1 MLVQMKKS
9 SQKIIFLFDTISMF
23 IIRNI
28 EHVGNIKSVYATIFD
43 KMIVFFEGSEFLP
56 LFQVDSYMKT
66 EKHGVWGRH
75 GAMRVLDYCPNNKY
89 FKLSE
94 DDMKR
99 LELIAKPKRD
109 NEE

>member
-1 MLVQMKKS
+1 
-9 SQKIIFLFDTISMF
+9 
-23 IIRNI
+23 
-28 EHVGNIKSVYATIFD
+28 
-43 KMIVFFEGSEFLP
+43 
-56 LFQVDSYMKT
+56 MKT
-66 EKHGVWGRH
+66 EKNGVWGRH